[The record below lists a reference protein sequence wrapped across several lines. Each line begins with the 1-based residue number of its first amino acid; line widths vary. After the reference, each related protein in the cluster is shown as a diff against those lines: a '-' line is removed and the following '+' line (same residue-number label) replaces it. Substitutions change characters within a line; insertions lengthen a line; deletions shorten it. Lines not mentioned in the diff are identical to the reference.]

1 VNYRI
6 LHVIHSANAAGGGP
20 IEGVKLIISVHQ
32 QSGHESEVLTL
43 DSPDDAAVKSFPVRC
58 HAMGPG
64 RGGYGYS
71 ARFVPW
77 LRANQKRFHVVV
89 VHGIWQYS
97 SFGAWRALAGTSTPY
112 FVFTH
117 GMLDPWFKRTYPL
130 KHVKK
135 WLYWPWAD
143 YRVLRD
149 AQGVCFTGEEERRLA
164 RKSFWLYRC
173 REVVVGFGATDPSG
187 DPQAQQQAFAD
198 RFPQTKGKRC
208 LLFLGRVHV
217 KKGPDLLLQAFAR
230 TLATRPDAREVRL
243 IMAGPYDHAFGQQ
256 MVGLAQSLG
265 LNEHIIW
272 TGLITGD
279 VKWGA
284 FRASDAFILP
294 SHQENFGV
302 AVAESLACGL
312 PVLISNQV
320 NIWREIEEGG
330 AGFVEPDNL
339 EGTER
344 LLDRWL
350 ASDHYVWAAMRS
362 NARSCFERR
371 FDIKRTAEN
380 LLGAIQPGQAAKS

>member
-1 VNYRI
+1 
-6 LHVIHSANAAGGGP
+6 
-20 IEGVKLIISVHQ
+20 
-32 QSGHESEVLTL
+32 
-43 DSPDDAAVKSFPVRC
+43 
-58 HAMGPG
+58 
-64 RGGYGYS
+64 
-71 ARFVPW
+71 
-77 LRANQKRFHVVV
+77 
-89 VHGIWQYS
+89 
-97 SFGAWRALAGTSTPY
+97 
-112 FVFTH
+112 
-117 GMLDPWFKRTYPL
+117 
-130 KHVKK
+130 
-135 WLYWPWAD
+135 
-143 YRVLRD
+143 
-149 AQGVCFTGEEERRLA
+149 
-164 RKSFWLYRC
+164 
-173 REVVVGFGATDPSG
+173 
-187 DPQAQQQAFAD
+187 
-198 RFPQTKGKRC
+198 

-217 KKGPDLLLQAFAR
+217 KKGPDLLLRAFAQ
-230 TLATRPDAREVRL
+230 TLAKRPDAREVRL
-243 IMAGPYDHAFGQQ
+243 IMAGPYDHAYGQQ

-284 FRASDAFILP
+284 FRSSDAFILP

-350 ASDHYVWAAMRS
+350 ASDRSAWAAMRRS
-362 NARSCFERR
+362 ARSCFEGR

-380 LLGAIQPGQAAKS
+380 LLRAIQTAPAVKG